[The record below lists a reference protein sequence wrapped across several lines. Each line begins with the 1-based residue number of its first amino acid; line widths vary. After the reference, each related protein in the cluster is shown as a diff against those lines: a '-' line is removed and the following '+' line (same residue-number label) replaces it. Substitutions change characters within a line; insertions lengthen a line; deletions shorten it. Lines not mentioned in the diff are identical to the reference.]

1 MRTTEES
8 VVASASGVED
18 WEDEATLVSRGGGGA
33 VFFTGALFAG
43 GGGRVFSVSTT
54 AATCAVSSGVVVA
67 IVSVDGEG
75 AGRERFAFIRMT
87 SATATIPS
95 APTLARNERAAG
107 DIEMN
112 IRFSGSFRKKE
123 IQCMLSSNAGL
134 V

>member
-8 VVASASGVED
+8 VVASASGAEAGDED
-18 WEDEATLVSRGGGGA
+18 AASVFRGGGGA

-95 APTLARNERAAG
+95 APTLARSERISE

-112 IRFSGSFRKKE
+112 IRSIRSRLKFFHNR
-123 IQCMLSSNAGL
+123 
-134 V
+134 

>member
-8 VVASASGVED
+8 VVASASGAEAGDED
-18 WEDEATLVSRGGGGA
+18 ATFVSRRGGGT
-33 VFFTGALFAG
+33 VFLTGALFTG
-43 GGGRVFSVSTT
+43 EGGRVFSVSAT
-54 AATCAVSSGVVVA
+54 AAICAVSGVVVA

-75 AGRERFAFIRMT
+75 TGRERFAFIRT
-87 SATATIPS
+87 KSATATIPS

-123 IQCMLSSNAGL
+123 IQCMLSSNAG
-134 V
+134 VV